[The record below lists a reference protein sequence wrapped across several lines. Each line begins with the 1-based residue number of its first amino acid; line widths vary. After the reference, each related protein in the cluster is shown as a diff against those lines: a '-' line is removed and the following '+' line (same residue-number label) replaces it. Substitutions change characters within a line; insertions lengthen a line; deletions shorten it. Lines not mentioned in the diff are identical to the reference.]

1 MKLPGPATLASLALH
16 GGVAAVLLFG
26 WRGEPREME
35 PVPVVRVSV
44 ISDVEVAAAPA
55 DNPSDEL
62 VLEDGAAAPPEPVEA
77 EPTPVPEPTPPP
89 TPLRPREKTVTP
101 PPQPRPQPRPP
112 TPQPRP
118 PAPQPKREEPALD
131 LDRLSERPVQGDRNR
146 RPRTGDRG
154 QGQAPR
160 ALGRA
165 DLSFLAG
172 QIRVSCTPAFQDVD
186 VTVQINIRL
195 TQDGRLA
202 RAPRRVRPQNSAGY
216 RALADSVERAIR
228 AAAPFDMPA
237 GYEEQD
243 VILQFSSTS
252 VRGC

>member
-1 MKLPGPATLASLALH
+1 MKLPGPATLASIALH
-16 GGVAAVLLFG
+16 GGVAALLLVG
-26 WRGEPREME
+26 WPQRAREIE

-44 ISDVEVAAAPA
+44 ISDVPVAAAPA
-55 DNPSDEL
+55 DNPADEL

-77 EPTPVPEPTPPP
+77 EPTLEPQPTPPP

-101 PPQPRPQPRPP
+101 PRPQPQPRPP

-118 PAPQPKREEPALD
+118 PTPQPKREEPSLD
-131 LDRLSERPVQGDRNR
+131 LDRLSERPRQGDRNR
-146 RPRTGDRG
+146 RPRTGDAG

-172 QIRVSCTPAFQDVD
+172 QIRVSCTPAFRDVD

-195 TQDGRLA
+195 TEDGRLA
-202 RAPRRVRPQNSAGY
+202 RPPRRVRPQNSAGY
-216 RALADSVERAIR
+216 RALADSVERAIQS
-228 AAAPFDMPA
+228 AAPFDMPA

-243 VILQFSSTS
+243 VILQFSSSS